1 MKTVVLTASMMMI
14 FISLSLAQPIILNNE
29 NGEEV
34 HLYKSSHALI
44 VGVSNY
50 TNGWPSLRGV
60 MKDMAA
66 VKDALEEQGF
76 HVITVIDPNFEE
88 LGNAF
93 SSFISKYG
101 MDPDSRLI
109 FYFAGHGHTV
119 KTSYGEEM
127 GYIIPSDAP
136 NPNID
141 RNGFL
146 AGSLAMQQIEVYAKQ
161 IQSKHALFLF
171 DACFSG
177 SIFAISRAVPENISY
192 KTAKPVRQFITSG
205 SADETVPDESVFR
218 QQFISALK
226 GEADVNRDGF
236 VTGTEL
242 GEFLQEKVVN
252 YSRGSQHPQYGKI
265 RNPHLDKGDFVFLSF
280 AEDSKALTA
289 ASMKEQETFE
299 RSLARETAE
308 TPTAQAAKSKSLTV
322 YTPVTNENFIQS
334 FGEMREIF
342 GNIAL
347 VSVKG
352 KVVSADNAGGGKVE
366 AVRDKIEAWETFS
379 IEIIKD
385 NKIALKTAKGYYLGL
400 NQDNQTIEATYK
412 KRDINCV
419 FEIVELEDD
428 LVALRAFNG
437 KFVLAEGGGGQGLKV
452 VSDKVNKHELFKL
465 VRVNSFGILTNNR
478 QYLSVIDNTI
488 KANKNKFAD
497 NELFHFVKF
506 DNNKVGLKTNSG
518 AYVKIDS
525 EGSYIVKDNP
535 GFESVFYIEFLSDN
549 TFRLRTLSGKYV
561 TAVGGGGFMLRARTE
576 TAGDWE
582 TFKLEPRCKLNK

>member
-1 MKTVVLTASMMMI
+1 MKTLIFVALMIMM
-14 FISLSLAQPIILNNE
+14 FLSVSLAQPIVLNNE
-29 NGEEV
+29 KGEEV

-44 VGVSNY
+44 IGVSNY

-60 MKDMAA
+60 MKDVAA

-76 HVITVIDPNFEE
+76 HIVTIIDPSFDE

-93 SSFISKYG
+93 SSFITKYG
-101 MDPDSRLI
+101 MDPESRLI

-146 AGSLAMQQIEVYAKQ
+146 ARALAMQQIEVYAKQ

-280 AEDSKALTA
+280 AEDSKTLTA
-289 ASMKEQETFE
+289 ASIGEQEMFE
-299 RSLARETAE
+299 RSLAREAAE
-308 TPTAQAAKSKSLTV
+308 TPSIQTATSKSLTV
-322 YTPVTNENFIQS
+322 YTPVINENFVQS
-334 FGEMREIF
+334 FSEIREIF
-342 GNIAL
+342 GNVAF
-347 VSVKG
+347 VSAKG
-352 KVVSADNAGGGKVE
+352 KAVSADNAGGGKVE

-379 IEIIKD
+379 MEIVKD
-385 NKIALKTAKGYYLGL
+385 NRIALRTPKGYYLGL
-400 NQDNQTIEATYK
+400 NQDNQSIEAVFK
-412 KRDINCV
+412 NSDNNCV

-428 LVALRAFNG
+428 LIALRAFNG
-437 KFVLAEGGGGQGLKV
+437 KFVHAEGGGGKGLKV
-452 VSDKVNKHELFKL
+452 VSDKVHNHELFKL
-465 VRVNSFGILTNNR
+465 IRVNTFGILTHNR
-478 QYLSVIDNTI
+478 QYLSVTDNI
-488 KANKNKFAD
+488 VKADKERFSD
-497 NELFHFVKF
+497 NELFQFVKF
-506 DNNKVGLKTNSG
+506 DNNKVGLKTRSG
-518 AYVKIDS
+518 DYLKIDS
-525 EGSYIVKDNP
+525 DGSYVVKDNP
-535 GFESVFYIEFLSDN
+535 GFDSVFYIEFISDN
-549 TFRLRTLSGKYV
+549 AFRLRTLSGKYV

-582 TFKLEPRCKLNK
+582 TFKLEPRYKLTK